1 MGRIAFVFS
10 GQGDQHP
17 GMGKELY
24 EKYAAARKV
33 FDTCD
38 SLRPGTSEMCFSG
51 TAEELKETANTQPCM
66 FAFELAAAAVLIE
79 NGIRPDAAA
88 GFSRLIQSG
97 QLVKEYVLLCHGSP
111 PTQEGDMEDLLWK
124 DPRKNKVYVVDRV
137 RGGVRSASLSYR
149 VLAALSGDRTLVRV
163 RLKTG
168 RSHQIRVQFAS
179 RRCPLWGDH
188 KYGAR
193 DDGKEPMLFS
203 CALSFPWEGKEYHF
217 EYLPEWAGTGS

>member
-1 MGRIAFVFS
+1 
-10 GQGDQHP
+10 
-17 GMGKELY
+17 
-24 EKYAAARKV
+24 
-33 FDTCD
+33 
-38 SLRPGTSEMCFSG
+38 
-51 TAEELKETANTQPCM
+51 
-66 FAFELAAAAVLIE
+66 
-79 NGIRPDAAA
+79 
-88 GFSRLIQSG
+88 
-97 QLVKEYVLLCHGSP
+97 
-111 PTQEGDMEDLLWK
+111 MEDLLWK

-193 DDGKEPMLFS
+193 DDGKDPMLFS

-217 EYLPEWAGTGS
+217 EFLPEWAGTGS

>member
-1 MGRIAFVFS
+1 MEHFPEIPILEE
-10 GQGDQHP
+10 HP
-17 GMGKELY
+17 DWVICVKPAGADSEHELP
-24 EKYAAARKV
+24 
-33 FDTCD
+33 D
-38 SLRPGTSEMCFSG
+38 M
-51 TAEELKETANTQPCM
+51 
-66 FAFELAAAAVLIE
+66 LAAQLGGRWFPVHRLDRNVGGLMVYA
-79 NGIRPDAAA
+79 RSSRAAA

-97 QLVKEYVLLCHGSP
+97 ELVKEYVLLCHGSLP
-111 PTQEGDMEDLLWK
+111 AQEGDMEDLLWK

-137 RGGVRSASLSYR
+137 RGGVRSATLSYR
-149 VLAALSGDRTLVRV
+149 ILAVPSGDRTLVRV

-193 DDGKEPMLFS
+193 DDGKDPMLFS

-217 EYLPEWAGTGS
+217 EFLPEWAGIGS

>member
-1 MGRIAFVFS
+1 MDKFPEIRILEE
-10 GQGDQHP
+10 HP
-17 GMGKELY
+17 DWVICVNP
-24 EKYAAARKV
+24 AAA
-33 FDTCD
+33 D
-38 SLRPGTSEMCFSG
+38 SEH
-51 TAEELKETANTQPCM
+51 ELPDM
-66 FAFELAAAAVLIE
+66 LAAQLGGRWFPVHRLDRNVGGLMVYA
-79 NGIRPDAAA
+79 RSSRAAA

-97 QLVKEYVLLCHGSP
+97 ELVKEYVLLCHGSLP
-111 PTQEGDMEDLLWK
+111 AQEGDMEDLLWK

-137 RGGVRSASLSYR
+137 RGGVRSAALSYR
-149 VLAALSGDRTLVRV
+149 VLAVPSGDRTLVRV

-193 DDGKEPMLFS
+193 DNGKDPMLFS

-217 EYLPEWAGTGS
+217 EFLPEWAGTGS